1 MVVPAPLGRPCA
13 MPESCCKPGQPARGQ
28 GRRLGGETNSSTD
41 SLTIWRL
48 LGLIYHP
55 GRGRLRSRGHVTI
68 AVVNRPSFLARSG
81 CCPASERRAVS
92 PVLPCRV
99 RWSGQCLPQQRCR
112 TGTVPIRRR
121 HHAARQFLL
130 LSAAWSVLDDP
141 RGLPVGAVD
150 LGPDLRL

>member
-68 AVVNRPSFLARSG
+68 AVVNRPSFLAGSG
-81 CCPASERRAVS
+81 CCPAGSAGPASAYPNNGVG
-92 PVLPCRV
+92 PAP
-99 RWSGQCLPQQRCR
+99 
-112 TGTVPIRRR
+112 
-121 HHAARQFLL
+121 FLSDGDTML
-130 LSAAWSVLDDP
+130 LASSYSYPL
-141 RGLPVGAVD
+141 LGAFWTI
-150 LGPDLRL
+150 LE